1 MDAPGAPKEALG
13 QGQEPATMSEE
24 EQVAHAMQLSMA
36 ETGRGETLVGE
47 NEKEGDSPREAYKEG
62 DNVLSP

>member
-36 ETGRGETLVGE
+36 KTGRGEAPLG
-47 NEKEGDSPREAYKEG
+47 
-62 DNVLSP
+62 